1 MKWLIIYVVLII
13 VTISVGCFITYKTWI
28 VGGTNKDYHIICI
41 NGHEYYRANFA
52 HKGFLGI
59 HLNDDGTPIKCTIKE
74 E

>member
-13 VTISVGCFITYKTWI
+13 VT
-28 VGGTNKDYHIICI
+28 ICI

-59 HLNDDGTPIKCTIKE
+59 HLNDGTPIKCTIKE